1 MYYKYPNVTVRDYV
15 QIYRELALLKAINT
29 LNYFLSL
36 CQALVSRTER
46 NSKQRYSW
54 GRVENRERF
63 GSGSSVDPSPL
74 PFYTPMLLSHR
85 LLILSISPKSLKLYF
100 M

>member
-15 QIYRELALLKAINT
+15 QIYLELALSKAINT

-36 CQALVSRTER
+36 CQALVSTTER

-63 GSGSSVDPSPL
+63 GSGSSVDLSSL

-85 LLILSISPKSLKLYF
+85 LLILSISLKSLKLYF

>member
-36 CQALVSRTER
+36 CQALVS
-46 NSKQRYSW
+46 SKERYSW

-85 LLILSISPKSLKLYF
+85 LLILSISLKSLKLYF